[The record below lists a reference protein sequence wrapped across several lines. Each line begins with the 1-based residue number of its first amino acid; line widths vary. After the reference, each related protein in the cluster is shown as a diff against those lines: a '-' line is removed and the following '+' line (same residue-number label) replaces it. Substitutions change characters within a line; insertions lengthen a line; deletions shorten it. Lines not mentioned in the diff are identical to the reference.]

1 MSKKCSTL
9 FVKRVGGFIRRKG
22 KSPLTV
28 LVDGKHAGSIGEEI
42 EVASGAHCVVV
53 KTFLF
58 TCRPL
63 QIEVAPMSKH
73 NLQYQSSWL
82 ALGFVCLGMLLFL
95 MLAFPV
101 VFLLE
106 HLQSMIAGD
115 IVPPIIGVVFLVS
128 IFAVHGGLA
137 FVAPPRILSLFGIFS
152 HRLTPSSL
160 LEQD

>member
-1 MSKKCSTL
+1 MAEECSTL
-9 FVKRVGGFIRRKG
+9 LVKRVGGFIRRKG
-22 KSPLTV
+22 KSPLMV

-42 EVASGAHCVVV
+42 ELASGSHCVVV

-82 ALGFVCLGMLLFL
+82 ALAFVGLGVFLFL
-95 MLAFPV
+95 VLAFPV

-106 HLQSMIAGD
+106 HLQLLIAGD
-115 IVPPIIGVVFLVS
+115 FVPPIIGLVFLIA
-128 IFAVHGGLA
+128 IFAVYGGFA
-137 FVAPPRILSLFGIFS
+137 FVAPPRIFSLFGIFS
-152 HRLTPSSL
+152 HWLTPSSL
-160 LEQD
+160 LEKD